1 MLSDRQILCSP
12 GQLSDT
18 ILWRSGR
25 FPFFS
30 LLSPGG
36 FLMQNTWDPFCRP
49 FAPRAIFPRGH
60 S

>member
-1 MLSDRQILCSP
+1 MLSDPQILCSP

-18 ILWRSGR
+18 RSGR

-36 FLMQNTWDPFCRP
+36 FLMQNT
-49 FAPRAIFPRGH
+49 
-60 S
+60 